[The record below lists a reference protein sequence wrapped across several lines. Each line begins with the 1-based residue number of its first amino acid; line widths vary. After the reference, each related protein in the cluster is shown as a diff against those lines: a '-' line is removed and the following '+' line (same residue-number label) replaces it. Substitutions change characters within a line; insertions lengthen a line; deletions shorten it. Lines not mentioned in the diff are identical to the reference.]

1 MDVMPCSCDLTACSC
16 FMKNKRWRGNINCWA
31 SSQAD
36 FIQNNFLQ
44 KLMFRKQNIHKKGIF
59 GTKTLF
65 KAYLIHI
72 RPYLVHFR
80 PYLVHFQPYL
90 MQKYHFSPLQWNFP
104 SYFLSLSPLP
114 PSSATRLLQFV
125 LPGTMRFCNAAT
137 ICATLY
143 EVFQPRH
150 GICQKFYTVGFSGK
164 KIYTVNFT

>member
-1 MDVMPCSCDLTACSC
+1 MDVRHDLTACSC

-36 FIQNNFLQ
+36 FIQDNFLQ

-59 GTKTLF
+59 GTKTLS
-65 KAYLIHI
+65 KAYLI
-72 RPYLVHFR
+72 HFR

-125 LPGTMRFCNAAT
+125 LPGTMRFFNATT

-143 EVFQPRH
+143 NEVFQPAL
-150 GICQKFYTVGFSGK
+150 GSGSGGK
-164 KIYTVNFT
+164 SSRRSALGVLFGPNTFNSCD